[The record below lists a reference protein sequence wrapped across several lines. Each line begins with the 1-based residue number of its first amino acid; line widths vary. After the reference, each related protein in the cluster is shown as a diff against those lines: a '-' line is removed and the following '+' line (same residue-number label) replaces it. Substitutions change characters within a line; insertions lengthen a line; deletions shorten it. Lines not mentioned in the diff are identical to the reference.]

1 MRFRLQKAITLAVL
15 TILLTADVVLAVYA
29 TRWSGGFPK
38 NELAAQKAEAK
49 LLKADIQRALA
60 IQKGMPQTKADCERF
75 ENSLLSS
82 NTGYSALTD
91 EMSEVAKHSGL
102 QIASLGF
109 HHKELP
115 GRNIVELELDATVNG
130 NYKSVVQ
137 FLNGL
142 QRSKNHYV
150 VDSLTLASEPGSR
163 DASGT
168 LRVALQL
175 KSYFKNAP

>member
-1 MRFRLQKAITLAVL
+1 MRFRLQKTITLAVL
-15 TILLTADVVLAVYA
+15 TILVTADVVLAVYA
-29 TRWSGGFPK
+29 ARWSGGFPRSK
-38 NELAAQKAEAK
+38 LAAQKAEAK

-82 NTGYSALTD
+82 NTGYSAVTA
-91 EMSEVAKHSGL
+91 EISEVAKLSGL

-109 HHKELP
+109 HPKELP
-115 GRNIVELELDATVNG
+115 ERNMVELELDATVSG

-163 DASGT
+163 DPSGT
-168 LRVALQL
+168 LRVALHV
-175 KSYFKNAP
+175 KSYFKNAA